1 MKQKDSKLSQ
11 SYHHGDLRRVLI
23 DAALE
28 LVNDEQN
35 WDFSLREVARRAGVS
50 HNAPYNHFA
59 SKRDLLVAI
68 ASAGFDVLRERLLAA
83 TVGVHPKAALVKIAV
98 AYVSFGLENPTRYR
112 LMFGSALATSMDGM
126 ASTYATAD
134 AGAKAVLEEVI
145 FRGAQAGVLAA
156 SPRKKEEM
164 QVLVLTAWST
174 VHGLTMVALDGL
186 TETPRSKIP
195 GLVEKVARVVC
206 HGMFKKSHALT
217 NRRAYGDKAL
227 KSSLNSNLRRIL

>member
-1 MKQKDSKLSQ
+1 MSQ

-23 DAALE
+23 DAALALANE
-28 LVNDEQN
+28 GQG

-83 TVGVHPKAALVKIAV
+83 TAGVHPKTALVKIAV
-98 AYVSFGLENPTRYR
+98 TYVSFGLENPTRYR
-112 LMFGSALATSMDGM
+112 LMFGSALATSTDGM
-126 ASTYATAD
+126 ASIYATAD
-134 AGAKAVLEEVI
+134 AGAKAIVEGVI
-145 FRGAQAGVLAA
+145 LRGAQAGVLAA
-156 SPRKKEEM
+156 SPRKKDEL
-164 QVLVLTAWST
+164 QILVLTAWST

-186 TETPRSKIP
+186 SGTPPSKIP

-206 HGMFKKSHALT
+206 NGMFKKSHAHESV
-217 NRRAYGDKAL
+217 RP
-227 KSSLNSNLRRIL
+227 